1 MAHVRKQI
9 RDALATAVTGL
20 ATTGANVYTSR
31 VYPISSAS
39 LPALLVYTK
48 DESSEYETITKPR
61 TVLRTLSAV
70 IDIYVQGNTTYDDT
84 IDTIAAE
91 VETALTDVT
100 LSGLAKDLMI
110 TGFSTE
116 FSGDPDQ
123 PVGTATLSIDIEY
136 VTIEQSPEVAA

>member
-48 DESSEYETITKPR
+48 EETSEYLTLTQPR
-61 TVLRTLSAV
+61 TIDRTLSAV
-70 IDIYVQGNTTYDDT
+70 IEIYVQGNTTYDDT
-84 IDTIAAE
+84 IDSIAAE
-91 VETALTDVT
+91 IETALDDVT
-100 LSGLAKDLMI
+100 LSGIAKDLTI
-110 TGFSTE
+110 TSFSSD

-123 PVGTATLSIDIEY
+123 PVGTAILSIDVEY
-136 VTIEQSPEVAA
+136 VTIEGNPEVAV

>member
-48 DESSEYETITKPR
+48 DESSEYLTVAKPR
-61 TVLRTLSAV
+61 TILRTLSAV
-70 IDIYVQGNTTYDDT
+70 IDIYVKGNTTYDDT
-84 IDTIAAE
+84 IDSIAAE
-91 VETALTDVT
+91 VETALSDVT
-100 LSGLAKDLMI
+100 LSGIAKDLMI
-110 TGFSTE
+110 TGFATE

-123 PVGTATLSIDIEY
+123 PVGTATLSIDVEY
-136 VTIEQSPEVAA
+136 VTIENSPEVAA

>member
-39 LPALLVYTK
+39 LPALLVYTQ
-48 DESSEYETITKPR
+48 DESSKYLTVSQPR
-61 TVLRTLSAV
+61 TIMRTLTA
-70 IDIYVQGNTTYDDT
+70 IIEIYVQGNTTYDDT
-84 IDTIAAE
+84 IDSIAAE
-91 VETALTDVT
+91 VETALNDVT
-100 LSGLAKDLMI
+100 LSGIAKDLMI
-110 TGFSTE
+110 TGFTAE

-123 PVGTATLSIDIEY
+123 PVATARLSIDVEY

>member
-20 ATTGANVYTSR
+20 STTGANVYTSR

-61 TVLRTLSAV
+61 TILRTLSAV
-70 IDIYVQGNTTYDDT
+70 IDIYVKGNTTYDDT

-110 TGFSTE
+110 TGFTTE